1 MIQHG
6 DMTDKPYFC
15 HLRRLLVRHS
25 RVMERLR
32 EEVRTVVGDEEH
44 PSREQIRKMKYLA
57 MIIKESR
64 HFNLAIVLKLAY
76 SLEVSAFT
84 HQSR

>member
-1 MIQHG
+1 
-6 DMTDKPYFC
+6 
-15 HLRRLLVRHS
+15 
-25 RVMERLR
+25 MERLR
-32 EEVRTVVGDEEH
+32 EEVRTVVGHAEH
-44 PSREQIRKMKYLA
+44 PSRDKIQKMKYLA

-64 HFNLAIVLKLAY
+64 QSTHVTGLKHTY